1 MVDCPLADLVTFC
14 CSGKYHDQT
23 TQEREALF
31 WRMVTEEESMMV
43 GELWQQTTR
52 SIKLAG
58 HISSYVNMKL
68 RV

>member
-1 MVDCPLADLVTFC
+1 
-14 CSGKYHDQT
+14 
-23 TQEREALF
+23 
-31 WRMVTEEESMMV
+31 MVTEEESMMV